1 MGRPPIGDRAMTAAE
16 RQRLRRERL
25 RAAEP
30 AKVAKPASKP
40 AKATAAPASDE
51 LIEARKEIERLREE
65 VERLRQEN
73 AALKAAVA
81 NAQRPEPRPQ
91 PKQTPQQAHAAARY
105 QQWRHA
111 RVRFNEERAQYGGR
125 SKSLVI
131 DDIGRLLRSKG
142 VLDDHVRETITNA
155 MLPHVRDQADIEK
168 GISRRTYRKVWA
180 DLHPQ
185 RNPAG
190 VTAFVAFKALDV
202 TKGGRPNRN
211 TIVIADDNVA
221 TMSDYWRKQEERNEK
236 AKAAAAK
243 RKAAK

>member
-1 MGRPPIGDRAMTAAE
+1 MTAAE

-51 LIEARKEIERLREE
+51 LIEARKEIEWLREE

-142 VLDDHVRETITNA
+142 VLDDHVRETIINA

-190 VTAFVAFKALDV
+190 VTAFVAFKALDM

-211 TIVIADDNVA
+211 TIVIAADRVT
-221 TMSDYWRKQEERNEK
+221 TMSDHWRKRQERSDR
-236 AKAAAAK
+236 AKATATK
-243 RKAAK
+243 RKAKT